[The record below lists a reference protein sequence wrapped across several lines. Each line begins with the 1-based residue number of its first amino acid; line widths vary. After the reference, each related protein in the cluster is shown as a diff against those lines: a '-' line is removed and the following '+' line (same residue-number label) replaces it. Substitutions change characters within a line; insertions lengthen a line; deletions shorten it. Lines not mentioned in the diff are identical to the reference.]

1 MTNKKF
7 ENIIIVS
14 DMDGTFFGDKATLVQ
29 RNIGAIEYFKQNGGR
44 FTFSTGRV
52 HYNITYS
59 GDGVEQLCNCP
70 AICANGSCIYDF
82 ETKTTLKETYMDTS
96 AVVEA
101 IRFVNARSEATGA
114 RCSTPYGFIT
124 HELVGLIAKD
134 IANFKGGRVEI
145 KPLDEWSGEKI
156 LKLVFRD
163 EAKPLLELRREV
175 ADRFGDIFTYA
186 SSSPRFFEINAAGC
200 SKADGIRY
208 LRELY
213 SQAKIYAV
221 GDYENDLEM
230 LCAADV
236 SACPENAMDYVK
248 EVADIVLCNCNEGA
262 IADLIKTIEENL
274 QTALPQ
280 YNSNYKNTK

>member
-29 RNIGAIEYFKQNGGR
+29 RNIDAINYFTQNGGR

-59 GDGVEQLCNCP
+59 GDGVSDLCNCP

-82 ETKTTLKETYMDTS
+82 ETETTLKQTYMDTA
-96 AVVEA
+96 AVIEA
-101 IRFVNARSEATGA
+101 ISYVNSISQTTGA

-124 HELVGLIAKD
+124 HDLVGLIQKD
-134 IANFKGGRVEI
+134 VAHFKGGRVEV
-145 KPLDEWSGEKI
+145 KPLSEWGGEKL

-163 EAKPLLELRREV
+163 EAEPLLTLRRKV
-175 ADRFGDIFTYA
+175 AERFGDMFTYA

-200 SKADGIRY
+200 SKADGIRF
-208 LRELY
+208 LRTLY
-213 SQAKIYAV
+213 PNAKIYAV
-221 GDYENDLEM
+221 GDYENDIEM
-230 LCAADV
+230 LAAADV
-236 SACPENAMDYVK
+236 SVCPENAMDYVK
-248 EVADIVLCNCNEGA
+248 EK
-262 IADLIKTIEENL
+262 ADLTLCDCNQGVIAALIDVIE
-274 QTALPQ
+274 QQ
-280 YNSNYKNTK
+280 I